1 MAINIEIVIIH
12 MEYDQFNAIPK
23 KNNYKG
29 LLSTA
34 NPISNIAYYT
44 ISKSFLKL
52 CHVNY

>member
-1 MAINIEIVIIH
+1 MTSSMQHRNNVD
-12 MEYDQFNAIPK
+12 MSN

-29 LLSTA
+29 FLSTA
-34 NPISNIAYYT
+34 IPISNIAYYT